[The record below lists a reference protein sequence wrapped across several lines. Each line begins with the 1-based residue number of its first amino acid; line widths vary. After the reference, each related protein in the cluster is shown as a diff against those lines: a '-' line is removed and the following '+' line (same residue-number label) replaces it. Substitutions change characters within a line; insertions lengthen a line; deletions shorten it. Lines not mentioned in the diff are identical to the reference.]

1 MTLDAQTIIAMV
13 KRKGV
18 TLAAG
23 MALGAVACVESPD
36 IFALVQKAVVVVGG
50 TGGGA
55 LVLSMIL
62 SWINERDKEVARIVA
77 LNTEPPK

>member
-1 MTLDAQTIIAMV
+1 MILDAKTILDMI
-13 KRKGV
+13 KRKGI
-18 TLAAG
+18 TLVAG

-36 IFALVQKAVVVVGG
+36 IYAMVQKAVVVVGG

-62 SWINERDKEVARIVA
+62 SWLNERDKEMARIEA